1 MKRPVRITA
10 TALAAFGAMTG
21 AALTSAPAFANSAS
35 SDYFRARVQRTAVP
49 QLLTRDDRDYYGALF
64 AALQREDWSKVQA
77 MLGERAEGPLHA
89 VARSEFYLAA
99 NSPKVEGAPLAALL
113 TTGRELPW
121 ADKIASLAAKR
132 GIADL
137 PSLPGAQRL
146 VALPAAPKRLRP
158 RSIGDG
164 TMPGGIADAIL
175 LAIKN
180 DDPTGARALL
190 DGIDA
195 GLSSEARAEWR
206 QRVAWSFYIENDD
219 AQALAVA
226 RSVADGS
233 GPWVAEGWWTV
244 GLAAWRLG
252 GCEEAAE
259 AFQKSAAGAENADLA
274 SAGYYWASR
283 AWLRCR
289 APERVAASL
298 RAAAQRHETL
308 YGMIAAEALGLK
320 EAAARP
326 SPDFASEDWQALRDI
341 ANVRAA
347 VGLAE
352 IGQEELAGEV
362 LRHQARIGDPRQYAA
377 LSRLARDLGLAS
389 TQLWMAYNAPGGAR
403 PDEAARYPSPK
414 WTPASGG
421 WKVDPALVYAHA
433 LQESNFRTGA
443 VSAAN
448 AKGLLQIT
456 PITVRQHAP
465 SLSMEANAVDLTR
478 PETNLAFGQRNL
490 EMLRDSSATGGLL
503 PKVMAAYNA
512 GLTPVTRWNTE
523 IRDQGDPLLW
533 MESIPYWETR
543 GYVSVV
549 LRNYWMYESQAG
561 GESDSR
567 SGLAQGLW
575 PKFPGLTGAG
585 SVRVAQ
591 NGPGRGN

>member
-1 MKRPVRITA
+1 MT
-10 TALAAFGAMTG
+10 LAAIGTMSG
-21 AALTSAPAFANSAS
+21 LALSSAPAFANSAS

-49 QLLTRDDRDYYGALF
+49 QLLTRSDREYYTAFF
-64 AALQREDWSKVQA
+64 AAMKREDWAKVEA
-77 MLGERAEGPLHA
+77 MLGERTDGPLHA
-89 VARSEFYLAA
+89 VAKSEFYLAA
-99 NSPKVEGAPLAALL
+99 NSPKVEAAPLVALL
-113 TTGRELPW
+113 ETGRDLPW
-121 ADKIASLAAKR
+121 AERIASLASKR

-137 PSLPGAQRL
+137 PALPGAQRL
-146 VALPAAPKRLRP
+146 VSLPSAPKRLRP

-164 TMPGGIADAIL
+164 TMPTAIADAIL

-226 RSVADGS
+226 RSVADGA

-252 GCEEAAE
+252 GCEEAAD
-259 AFQKSAAGAENADLA
+259 AFQKSAAGAQNADLA
-274 SAGYYWASR
+274 AAGYYWASR

-289 APERVAASL
+289 APEKVAGTL

-320 EAAARP
+320 EAVARP
-326 SPDFASEDWQALRDI
+326 SPDFSGEDWQGLREV

-414 WTPASGG
+414 WTPASG

-443 VSAAN
+443 VSPAQ

-465 SLSMEANAVDLTR
+465 SLSMEASAVDLTN

-490 EMLRDSSATGGLL
+490 EMLRDSAATGGLL

-512 GLTPVTRWNTE
+512 GLSPITRWNSE
-523 IRDQGDPLLW
+523 IRDGGDPLLW

-561 GESDSR
+561 AESDSR
-567 SGLAQGLW
+567 SGLAQGMW
-575 PKFPGLTGAG
+575 PKFPGLAGAG
-585 SVRVAQ
+585 SVRLARVASPQ
-591 NGPGRGN
+591 STN

>member
-1 MKRPVRITA
+1 MKRPTPIMAVRNLA
-10 TALAAFGAMTG
+10 MALAATG
-21 AALTSAPAFANSAS
+21 AVLSATPSLANSAS

-49 QLLTRDDRDYYGALF
+49 QLLTKTDRDYYSTLF
-64 AALQREDWSKVQA
+64 AALKREEWVKVQA
-77 MLGERAEGPLHA
+77 MLDERADGPLHA
-89 VARSEFYLAA
+89 AARSEFYLAA
-99 NSPKVEGAPLAALL
+99 NSPKVEAAPLQALL
-113 TTGRELPW
+113 ATGRELPW
-121 ADKIASLAAKR
+121 ADRIAALAVKR
-132 GIADL
+132 GVVDL
-137 PSLPGAQRL
+137 PSLPGTQRL
-146 VALPAAPKRLRP
+146 VSLPSAPKRLRP
-158 RSIGDG
+158 RSVSDG
-164 TMPGGIADAIL
+164 TMPTGIADAIL

-259 AFQKSAAGAENADLA
+259 AFQKSAAGAQNADLA
-274 SAGYYWASR
+274 AAGHYWASR

-289 APERVAASL
+289 APEKVAANL

-326 SPDFASEDWQALRDI
+326 SPDFSGEDWQGLRGV
-341 ANVRAA
+341 ANIRTA

-352 IGQEELAGEV
+352 IGEEERAGEV

-414 WTPASGG
+414 WTPASG
-421 WKVDPALVYAHA
+421 WKVDPALIYAHA

-443 VSAAN
+443 VSPAQ

-465 SLSMEANAVDLTR
+465 SLSMEASAVDLTK

-512 GLTPVTRWNTE
+512 GLSPITRWNSE
-523 IRDQGDPLLW
+523 IRDDGDPLLW

-549 LRNYWMYESQAG
+549 LRNYWMYEAQAG

-567 SGLAQGLW
+567 SGLAQGMW
-575 PKFPGLTGAG
+575 PRFPGLAGAG
-585 SVRVAQ
+585 SVRLASQ
-591 NGPGRGN
+591 SR

>member
-1 MKRPVRITA
+1 MT
-10 TALAAFGAMTG
+10 LAVTG
-21 AALTSAPAFANSAS
+21 AVLSAPPSLANSAS

-49 QLLTRDDRDYYGALF
+49 QLLTKTDRDYYSTLF
-64 AALQREDWSKVQA
+64 AALKREEWVKVQA
-77 MLGERAEGPLHA
+77 MLDERADGPLHA
-89 VARSEFYLAA
+89 AARSEFYLAA
-99 NSPKVEGAPLAALL
+99 NSPKVEAAPLQALL
-113 TTGRELPW
+113 ATGRELPW
-121 ADKIASLAAKR
+121 ADKIATLAAKR
-132 GIADL
+132 GVIDL
-137 PSLPGAQRL
+137 PSLPGTQRL
-146 VALPAAPKRLRP
+146 VSLPSAPKRLRP
-158 RSIGDG
+158 RSVSDG
-164 TMPGGIADAIL
+164 TMPTGIADAIL

-233 GPWVAEGWWTV
+233 GAWVAEGWWTV

-259 AFQKSAAGAENADLA
+259 AFQKSAAGAQNADL
-274 SAGYYWASR
+274 SAAGHYWASR

-289 APERVAASL
+289 APEKVAANL

-320 EAAARP
+320 EAVARP
-326 SPDFASEDWQALRDI
+326 SPDFSGEDWQGLREV
-341 ANVRAA
+341 ANIRTA

-352 IGQEELAGEV
+352 IGEEERAGEV

-414 WTPASGG
+414 WTPASG
-421 WKVDPALVYAHA
+421 WKVDPALIYAHA

-443 VSAAN
+443 VSPAQ

-465 SLSMEANAVDLTR
+465 SLAMEASAVDLTK

-512 GLTPVTRWNTE
+512 GLSPITRWNSE
-523 IRDQGDPLLW
+523 IRDDGDPLLW

-549 LRNYWMYESQAG
+549 LRNYWMYEAQAG

-567 SGLAQGLW
+567 SGLAQGMW
-575 PKFPGLTGAG
+575 PKFPGLAGAG
-585 SVRVAQ
+585 SVRLASQ
-591 NGPGRGN
+591 SN

>member
-1 MKRPVRITA
+1 MKRQFRSLAMV
-10 TALAAFGAMTG
+10 LAATG
-21 AALTSAPAFANSAS
+21 AVLSAPPSFANSAS

-49 QLLTRDDRDYYGALF
+49 QLLTKTDRDYYGALF
-64 AALQREDWSKVQA
+64 AALKREEWSKVQA
-77 MLGERAEGPLHA
+77 MLGERADGPLHA
-89 VARSEFYLAA
+89 VARSEFDLAA
-99 NSPKVEGAPLAALL
+99 NSPKVEAAPLAALL
-113 TTGRELPW
+113 ATGRDLPW
-121 ADKIASLAAKR
+121 AEKIASLAAKR
-132 GIADL
+132 GVSDL
-137 PSLPGAQRL
+137 PSLPGTQRL
-146 VALPAAPKRLRP
+146 VSLPSAPKRLRP
-158 RSIGDG
+158 RSISDG
-164 TMPGGIADAIL
+164 TMPTGIADAIL

-180 DDPTGARALL
+180 DDSAGARALL

-244 GLAAWRLG
+244 GLAAWRLC

-259 AFQKSAAGAENADLA
+259 AFQKSAKQAENADLV

-289 APERVAASL
+289 APEKVAANL
-298 RAAAQRHETL
+298 RAAAQRRETL
-308 YGMIAAEALGLK
+308 YGMIAAEALGVK
-320 EAAARP
+320 EPTARS
-326 SPDFASEDWQALRDI
+326 SPDFSGEDWQGLREV

-414 WTPASGG
+414 WTPASG

-443 VSAAN
+443 VSAAQ

-465 SLSMEANAVDLTR
+465 SLSMEASAVDLTK

-512 GLTPVTRWNTE
+512 GLSPITRWNSE
-523 IRDQGDPLLW
+523 IRDDGDPLLW

-567 SGLAQGLW
+567 SGLAQGMW
-575 PKFPGLTGAG
+575 PKFPGLAGAG

-591 NGPGRGN
+591 NGR

>member
-1 MKRPVRITA
+1 MAVRNLA
-10 TALAAFGAMTG
+10 MVLAATG
-21 AALTSAPAFANSAS
+21 AVLSATPSLANSAS

-49 QLLTRDDRDYYGALF
+49 QLLTKTDRDYYSTLF
-64 AALQREDWSKVQA
+64 AALKREEWVKVQA
-77 MLGERAEGPLHA
+77 MLDERADGPLHA
-89 VARSEFYLAA
+89 AARSEFYLAA
-99 NSPKVEGAPLAALL
+99 NSPKVEAAPLQALL
-113 TTGRELPW
+113 ATGRELPW
-121 ADKIASLAAKR
+121 ADKIAALAVKR
-132 GIADL
+132 GVVDL
-137 PSLPGAQRL
+137 PSLPGTQRL
-146 VALPAAPKRLRP
+146 VSLPSAPKRLRP
-158 RSIGDG
+158 RSVNDG
-164 TMPGGIADAIL
+164 TMPTGIADAIL

-259 AFQKSAAGAENADLA
+259 AFQKSAAGAQNADLA
-274 SAGYYWASR
+274 AAGHYWASR

-289 APERVAASL
+289 APEKVAANL

-326 SPDFASEDWQALRDI
+326 SPDFSGEDWQGLRGV
-341 ANVRAA
+341 ANIRTA

-352 IGQEELAGEV
+352 IGEEERAGEV

-414 WTPASGG
+414 WTPASG
-421 WKVDPALVYAHA
+421 WKVDPALIYAHA

-443 VSAAN
+443 VSPAQ

-465 SLSMEANAVDLTR
+465 SLSMEASAVDLTK

-512 GLTPVTRWNTE
+512 GLSPITRWNSE
-523 IRDQGDPLLW
+523 IRDDGDPLLW

-549 LRNYWMYESQAG
+549 LRNYWMYEAQAG

-567 SGLAQGLW
+567 SGLAQGMW
-575 PKFPGLTGAG
+575 PRFPGLAGAG
-585 SVRVAQ
+585 SVRLASQ
-591 NGPGRGN
+591 SR

>member
-1 MKRPVRITA
+1 MKRQLRSLAMV
-10 TALAAFGAMTG
+10 LAATG
-21 AALTSAPAFANSAS
+21 AVLSAPPSFANSAS

-49 QLLTRDDRDYYGALF
+49 QLLTKTDRDYYGALF
-64 AALQREDWSKVQA
+64 AALKREEWSKVQA
-77 MLGERAEGPLHA
+77 MLGERADGPLHA

-99 NSPKVEGAPLAALL
+99 NSPKVEAAPLAALL
-113 TTGRELPW
+113 ATGRDLPW
-121 ADKIASLAAKR
+121 AEKIAGLAAKR
-132 GIADL
+132 GVSDL
-137 PSLPGAQRL
+137 PSLPGTQRL
-146 VALPAAPKRLRP
+146 VSLPSAPKRLRP
-158 RSIGDG
+158 RSISDG
-164 TMPGGIADAIL
+164 TMPTGIADAIL
-175 LAIKN
+175 LAIKH

-259 AFQKSAAGAENADLA
+259 AFQKSAKQAENADLV

-289 APERVAASL
+289 APERVAANL
-298 RAAAQRHETL
+298 RAAAQRRETL
-308 YGMIAAEALGLK
+308 YGMIAAEALGVK
-320 EAAARP
+320 EPTARS
-326 SPDFASEDWQALRDI
+326 SPDFSGEDWQGLREV

-414 WTPASGG
+414 WTPASG

-443 VSAAN
+443 VSAAQ

-465 SLSMEANAVDLTR
+465 SLSMEASAVDLTK

-512 GLTPVTRWNTE
+512 GLSPVIRWNSE
-523 IRDQGDPLLW
+523 IRDDGDPLLW

-567 SGLAQGLW
+567 SGLAQGMW
-575 PKFPGLTGAG
+575 PKFPGLAGAG

-591 NGPGRGN
+591 NGR

>member
-1 MKRPVRITA
+1 MKRQLRSLAMAIAA
-10 TALAAFGAMTG
+10 TGTVL
-21 AALTSAPAFANSAS
+21 SATPSFANSAS

-49 QLLTRDDRDYYGALF
+49 QLLTKTDRDYYSTLF
-64 AALQREDWSKVQA
+64 AALKREEWSKVQA
-77 MLGERAEGPLHA
+77 MLGERADGPLHA
-89 VARSEFYLAA
+89 VAKSEFYLAA
-99 NSPKVEGAPLAALL
+99 NSPKVEGAPLQALL
-113 TTGRELPW
+113 ATGRDLPW

-137 PSLPGAQRL
+137 PSLPGTQRL
-146 VALPAAPKRLRP
+146 VSLPSAPKRLRP
-158 RSIGDG
+158 RSVSDG
-164 TMPGGIADAIL
+164 TMPTGIADAIL

-219 AQALAVA
+219 TQALAVA

-259 AFQKSAAGAENADLA
+259 AFQKSAAGAQNADLA
-274 SAGYYWASR
+274 AAGHYWASR

-289 APERVAASL
+289 APEKVAANL

-326 SPDFASEDWQALRDI
+326 SPDFSGEDWQGLREVPNI
-341 ANVRAA
+341 RAA

-352 IGQEELAGEV
+352 IGEEELAGEV

-414 WTPASGG
+414 WTPASG
-421 WKVDPALVYAHA
+421 WKVDPALIYAHA

-443 VSAAN
+443 VSPAQ

-465 SLSMEANAVDLTR
+465 SLSMEASAVDLTK

-512 GLTPVTRWNTE
+512 GLSPITRWNSE
-523 IRDQGDPLLW
+523 IRDDGDPLLW

-549 LRNYWMYESQAG
+549 LRNYWMYEAQAG

-567 SGLAQGLW
+567 SGLAQGMW
-575 PKFPGLTGAG
+575 PKFPGLAGAG

-591 NGPGRGN
+591 NGR

>member
-1 MKRPVRITA
+1 MKRPTPTMAVRNLA
-10 TALAAFGAMTG
+10 MVLAATG
-21 AALTSAPAFANSAS
+21 AVLSATPSLANSAS

-49 QLLTRDDRDYYGALF
+49 QLLTKTDRDYYSTLF
-64 AALQREDWSKVQA
+64 AALKREEWVKVQA
-77 MLGERAEGPLHA
+77 MLDERADGPLHA
-89 VARSEFYLAA
+89 AARSEFYLAA
-99 NSPKVEGAPLAALL
+99 NSPKVEAAPLQALL
-113 TTGRELPW
+113 ATGRELPW
-121 ADKIASLAAKR
+121 ADKIAALAVKR
-132 GIADL
+132 GVVDL
-137 PSLPGAQRL
+137 PSLPGTQRL
-146 VALPAAPKRLRP
+146 VSLPSAPKRLRP
-158 RSIGDG
+158 RSVNDG
-164 TMPGGIADAIL
+164 TMPTGIADAIL

-259 AFQKSAAGAENADLA
+259 AFQKSAAGAQNADLA
-274 SAGYYWASR
+274 AAGHYWASR

-289 APERVAASL
+289 APEKVAANL

-326 SPDFASEDWQALRDI
+326 SPDFSGEDWQGLRGV
-341 ANVRAA
+341 ANIRTA

-352 IGQEELAGEV
+352 IGEEERAGEV

-414 WTPASGG
+414 WTPASG
-421 WKVDPALVYAHA
+421 WKVDPALIYAHA

-443 VSAAN
+443 VSPAQ

-465 SLSMEANAVDLTR
+465 SLSMEASAVDLTK

-512 GLTPVTRWNTE
+512 GLSPITRWNSE
-523 IRDQGDPLLW
+523 IRDDGDPLLW

-549 LRNYWMYESQAG
+549 LRNYWMYEAQAG

-567 SGLAQGLW
+567 SGLAQGMW
-575 PKFPGLTGAG
+575 PRFPGLAGAG
-585 SVRVAQ
+585 SVRLASQ
-591 NGPGRGN
+591 SR